1 LDAFSSSTDH
11 LAEARL
17 RSKAAKKVSGRQSA
31 LEKYKAKLQAKSTS
45 LGLHRARFL
54 PASRSSRLRSFF
66 AEAKKAH
73 SPAHSLFSE
82 SSSPSASS
90 SSSESVED
98 SAWIT
103 GRRAPDESSGDS
115 FSDATDFV
123 TDDDEA
129 AKKAKEQIPEEYQ
142 SGLTINQCF
151 EICVQYHVR
160 VLTLLVFAFGFI
172 PLDVEFGESS
182 SSDLFFLWFLFRQH
196 QIFPI
201 INGRP

>member
-1 LDAFSSSTDH
+1 
-11 LAEARL
+11 
-17 RSKAAKKVSGRQSA
+17 
-31 LEKYKAKLQAKSTS
+31 
-45 LGLHRARFL
+45 
-54 PASRSSRLRSFF
+54 
-66 AEAKKAH
+66 
-73 SPAHSLFSE
+73 
-82 SSSPSASS
+82 
-90 SSSESVED
+90 
-98 SAWIT
+98 
-103 GRRAPDESSGDS
+103 
-115 FSDATDFV
+115 V